1 MWCLPQI
8 DDIYLKRMED
18 VLELYERA
26 HNPQEPVVCLDEK
39 PICLHGEV
47 RTPEAARPGVV
58 AKRDSEYK
66 RQGRANVFCAV
77 EPRAGRHFTF
87 PTPNRTGAQFAKVIA
102 KIAGRYPLARTIH
115 LVVDNLNIHRQKSL
129 TAHFGTEIGV
139 RLWHR
144 FTVHYT
150 PKHGSWLNQAEL
162 EIGLFARQCLG
173 KRRIPDLKT
182 LKSEVLAWN
191 RQINRKRTLIN
202 WNFSRQDARN
212 VFHYQEN
219 LFTRS

>member
-1 MWCLPQI
+1 
-8 DDIYLKRMED
+8 MED

-39 PICLHGEV
+39 PICLHDEV

-66 RQGRANVFCAV
+66 RRGRANVFCAV

-87 PTPNRTGAQFAKVIA
+87 PTPNRRGATFAKVIA
-102 KIAGRYPLARTIH
+102 KIASRYPRARTIH
-115 LVVDNLNIHRQKSL
+115 LVVDNLNIHCQKSL
-129 TAHFGTEIGV
+129 TAHFGLERGV
-139 RLWHR
+139 QLWNR

-173 KRRIPDLKT
+173 QRRIPTLSA
-182 LKSEVLAWN
+182 LKSEAAAWN

-212 VFHYQEN
+212 VFHYKEN
-219 LFTRS
+219 LFMRSEN